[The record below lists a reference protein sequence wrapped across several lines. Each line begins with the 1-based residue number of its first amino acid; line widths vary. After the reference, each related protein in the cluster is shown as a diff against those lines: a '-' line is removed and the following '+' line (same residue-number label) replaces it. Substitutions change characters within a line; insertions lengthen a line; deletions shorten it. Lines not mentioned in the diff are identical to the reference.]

1 MGLIGTTLVPNL
13 RLTMG
18 LAEALVK
25 DIPPSLFGRMP
36 DGVRTNSPAF
46 CFGHLAIYPDRL
58 VELFGRPELVDRDA
72 RFVELFEAGKECV
85 DDPTGTVYPAMDV
98 ILDRFR
104 ARHGVVLEVL
114 GSVPD
119 ELMMREQPNE
129 KSRDRF
135 PTIGSLAA
143 FLVGGHAM
151 MHLGQV
157 SAWRRV
163 QGLGSAM

>member
-13 RLTMG
+13 RLTLG
-18 LAEALVK
+18 LADRLVK

-36 DGVRTNSPAF
+36 AGVKTNSPAF

-58 VELFGRPELVDRDA
+58 LELFGRTELMDGDA
-72 RFVELFEAGKECV
+72 RFAELFEAGKECV

-98 ILDRFR
+98 IMGRFR

-119 ELMMREQPNE
+119 EVMTRENPNE
-129 KSRDRF
+129 KARDRF
-135 PTIGSLAA
+135 PTIGALTA

-157 SAWRRV
+157 SAWRRMH
-163 QGLGSAM
+163 GLGSAM